1 MKAHVFPAS
10 PHLCWR
16 LRPLAC
22 TAILALATA
31 PLAGQS
37 LPLIPTP
44 RQVQPGASQPIPQ
57 GLRIACQSCASDP
70 DDAFTRQDLEATL
83 TARGI
88 PSTGPFTLQLTRS
101 ASLPVEMTAEGY
113 TITPGP
119 NSLTL
124 AASSAAGLFY
134 AAQTAKQLIQGD
146 GPAAMLHLA
155 TIRDWPA
162 MKYRGL
168 HDDLSRGPV
177 PTLAFQKQLIQT
189 LAAYKA
195 NIYSPYFEHTQQYTS
210 NPLPAPPGGS
220 LSPADAREL
229 TAFAARYHV
238 TIIPEQEAF
247 GHLHHN
253 LTWEFYQPLAETPHG
268 AVLAPGQ
275 PGSLTLIQQMFTEL
289 AADYP
294 GPFLHI
300 GADETA
306 DLGLG
311 QTKPDVETRG
321 LGPVYLDFLERID
334 TALAPLHRKLLF
346 WGDIAQSIVQ
356 RSTAYSA
363 NAGASSPDRLD
374 PDILRNVPAVFKQNT
389 IAVAWWYTP
398 NPSGGFAKFL
408 TPFTSAG
415 FETWVAP
422 GINNWS
428 VVYPDYNDG
437 LTNIQ
442 QFVAEG
448 QRQHSTG
455 VLNTIWNDDG
465 ESLSQQQLVRHP
477 LRSRSRLAARSVSPI
492 EPFEQSF
499 AQVFHGDLT
508 GDLNQAQLAL
518 MQAHTLLRQ
527 AKIGDGSD
535 GLFWMDPWSKDGQA
549 IAARFRPTIRE
560 ERLAAERAL
569 TLIAKARAAYPAP
582 LLRQLR
588 PGAPGHRVFCDDLGC
603 PLRLSTPPTP
613 LPSNPTTLRYPDA
626 IDALELGARRLDLIG
641 LKFELTDEIVAG
653 YNRALTAQSS
663 PDRKLH
669 STVSKELSDIRGV
682 NGRLEDIRDTYALLR
697 DLYEQTWLRSNRAYA
712 LRPVLE
718 HYDATIQLWQA
729 RSDRF
734 RTAARQYGETRL
746 LPSPA
751 DLGLPSGH

>member
-101 ASLPVEMTAEGY
+101 TSLPPEMTAEGY

-124 AASSAAGLFY
+124 SASSAAGLFY

-195 NIYSPYFEHTQQYTS
+195 NVYSPYFEHTQQYTS

-238 TIIPEQEAF
+238 TVIPEQEAF

-275 PGSLTLIQQMFTEL
+275 PGSLALIQQMFTEL

-311 QTKPDVETRG
+311 QTKPDVDARG
-321 LGPVYLDFLERID
+321 LGPVYLEFLERID

-374 PDILRNVPAVFKQNT
+374 PDILRNVPAAFKQNT

-465 ESLSQQQLVRHP
+465 ESLSNNNWYGILFG
-477 LRSRSRLAARSVSPI
+477 AAASWQSGVSPI

-499 AQVFHGDLT
+499 AQVFHGDQT

-518 MQAHTLLRQ
+518 MQAHSLLRQ

-549 IAARFRPTIRE
+549 IAAKFRPTIRE

-582 LLRQLR
+582 LPATRT
-588 PGAPGHRVFCDDLGC
+588 GAPGLASETWVPFDA
-603 PLRLSTPPTP
+603 TNA

-641 LKFELTDEIVAG
+641 LKFELTDEIVSG

-663 PDRKLH
+663 SDRKLH

>member
-146 GPAAMLHLA
+146 GPAAILQLA
-155 TIRDWPA
+155 TIHDWPA

-177 PTLAFQKQLIQT
+177 PTLAFQKELIQT

-195 NIYSPYFEHTQQYTS
+195 NVYSPYFEHTQQYTS

-253 LTWEFYQPLAETPHG
+253 LTWEQYQPLAETPHG

-275 PGSLTLIQQMFTEL
+275 PGSLALIQQMFTEL

-311 QTKPDVETRG
+311 QTKPDVDARG

-374 PDILRNVPAVFKQNT
+374 PDILRNVPAAFKQNT

-428 VVYPDYNDG
+428 VVYPNYSDG

-465 ESLSQQQLVRHP
+465 ESLSNNNWYGILFGAAAAWQQGQ
-477 LRSRSRLAARSVSPI
+477 SPI

-535 GLFWMDPWSKDGQA
+535 GLFWMDPWSKDGQT
-549 IAARFRPTIRE
+549 IAAKFRPTIRE

-582 LLRQLR
+582 LPATRTGT
-588 PGAPGHRVFCDDLGC
+588 PGLASETWVPFDA
-603 PLRLSTPPTP
+603 TNA

-641 LKFELTDEIVAG
+641 LKFELTDEIVSG

-663 PDRKLH
+663 SERKLH

>member
-1 MKAHVFPAS
+1 M
-10 PHLCWR
+10 
-16 LRPLAC
+16 
-22 TAILALATA
+22 
-31 PLAGQS
+31 
-37 LPLIPTP
+37 IPTP
-44 RQVQPGASQPIPQ
+44 RQVQPGASQPIAQ
-57 GLRIACQSCASDP
+57 GLRIVCASCASDP
-70 DDAFTRQDLEATL
+70 NSEDAFTRQDLEATL
-83 TARGI
+83 AARGI
-88 PSTGPFTLQLTRS
+88 SSAGGSFTLQLTRTS
-101 ASLPVEMTAEGY
+101 SLPPEMAAEGY

-124 AASSAAGLFY
+124 AAASSTGLFY
-134 AAQTAKQLIQGD
+134 AAQTAKQLIQGE
-146 GPAAMLHLA
+146 GSAAILREA
-155 TIRDWPA
+155 SIRDWPA

-195 NIYSPYFEHTQQYTS
+195 NVYSPYFEHTQQYTS
-210 NPLPAPPGGS
+210 NPVPAPPGGS

-238 TIIPEQEAF
+238 TLIPEQEAF

-253 LTWEFYQPLAETPHG
+253 LTWELYQPLAETPHG

-300 GADETA
+300 GADETT

-311 QTKPDVETRG
+311 QTKSDVDARG
-321 LGPVYLDFLERID
+321 LGPVYLDFMQRIV
-334 TALAPLHRKLLF
+334 TALAPLHRKILF

-363 NAGASSPDRLD
+363 SAGASSPDRLD
-374 PDILRNVPAVFKQNT
+374 PDILRNLPASFKQST

-428 VVYPDYNDG
+428 VVYPNYNDA

-465 ESLSQQQLVRHP
+465 ESLSNNNWYGILFGAAASWQQGQSP
-477 LRSRSRLAARSVSPI
+477 L

-499 AQVFHGDLT
+499 AQVFHGDQT

-527 AKIGDGSD
+527 AKVGDGSD
-535 GLFWMDPWSKDGQA
+535 GLFWIDPWSKDGQA
-549 IAARFRPTIRE
+549 TAAKLRPTVRE
-560 ERLAAERAL
+560 VRLAAERAL
-569 TLIAKARAAYPAP
+569 VLIAQARAAYPAP
-582 LLRQLR
+582 AHPATA
-588 PGAPGHRVFCDDLGC
+588 PGAPGLASETWVPYNPANAF
-603 PLRLSTPPTP
+603 
-613 LPSNPTTLRYPDA
+613 PSNPTSLRYPDA
-626 IDALELGARRLDLIG
+626 IDALELGARRMDLIG
-641 LKFELTDEIVAG
+641 LKFQLTDEIAAG
-653 YNRALTAQSS
+653 YNRALLAQSS
-663 PDRKLH
+663 SDRKLH
-669 STVSKELSDIRGV
+669 ATVGRELSDIRGI
-682 NGRLEDIRDTYALLR
+682 NGRLEDLRDTYALLR

-734 RTAARQYGETRL
+734 RTANRQYSESKT
-746 LPSPA
+746 LPTTA
-751 DLGLPSGH
+751 DMGLPSTR